1 MSKQK
6 KCVILSIFFVCVI
19 AASSI
24 LIDGSSLDASSG
36 ADHKIKNVIILI
48 GDGMGYQAAGLLE
61 MYARYADNE
70 VYPDKKTALSEIM
83 EKGVIG
89 NALHNAQGVLV
100 TDSAASATQ
109 MASGK
114 FSLSEAIGIDK
125 DGHKTTTIL
134 EIAEEMGKST
144 GLVSDTRIT
153 HATPAGFAAHQTHRT
168 KENEIAVDLLNSG
181 ADVLLSGGLRYWIP
195 QDISNMNPDLYNEL
209 VERTQG
215 KISIKSKRKDDRNL
229 LDEAGNKGY
238 SVALTKQ
245 EMEQAD
251 GDKLLGLFQY
261 SAFDYRIDIKD
272 KINDPQRTIPTLK
285 EMAQKSIEVLSKNE
299 NGFFLMVESGLID
312 WAEHDNDA
320 GALLYEMIRFDETL
334 KYLYNWVKDR
344 DDTLFIV
351 TADHETGSFG
361 FSYSRRNIPEESAF
375 PGDFSNELFSP
386 KFSFGS
392 FDILTK
398 IAMQKKSY
406 AAMLLDF
413 SEQSGVDLYD
423 RLNTGDV
430 FTTDNCNVFRDIVN
444 DNTEFDITLEETKE
458 ILTTEVNEYKVEGH
472 SYLGYN
478 YFPKVND
485 YKEFYVYETEVF
497 KDLIARIVGK
507 QQYAVW
513 STGTHTNTP
522 VPIIALGPENVT
534 KGFGKMMHTTEWA
547 QLAIDIMKN
556 GDAGPVDDT
565 RKFDLNGDGAVTLGD
580 LIHFIKYFT
589 GLN

>member
-6 KCVILSIFFVCVI
+6 KYLLFSIFSVCLIMGSTIFVGI
-19 AASSI
+19 PTLNANS
-24 LIDGSSLDASSG
+24 DANQ
-36 ADHKIKNVIILI
+36 KIKNVIILI
-48 GDGMGYQAAGLLE
+48 GDGMGPQAAGLLE
-61 MYARYADNE
+61 MYARYADSNE
-70 VYPDKKTALSEIM
+70 YPDKKTALSQIM
-83 EKGVIG
+83 EKGTNG
-89 NALHNAQGVLV
+89 YSLHNAHGVLV

-125 DGHKTTTIL
+125 DGNKTKTIL
-134 EIAEEMGKST
+134 EIAEDMGKST

-195 QDISNMNPDLYNEL
+195 QEIATNNPTLYNEL

-229 LDEAGNKGY
+229 LDEAEVKGF

-251 GDKLLGLFQY
+251 NDKLLGLFKY

-272 KINDPQRTIPTLK
+272 EIDDPQRTIPTLK
-285 EMAQKSIEVLSKNE
+285 EMTQKSLEILSKNE

-334 KYLYNWVKDR
+334 DYIYNWVKDR
-344 DDTLFIV
+344 DDTLLLV

-361 FSYSRRNIPEESAF
+361 FSYSRRDLPEAVAF
-375 PGDFSNELFSP
+375 PGAYSDELFSP
-386 KFSFGS
+386 KFSFGTY
-392 FDILTK
+392 DILTK

-406 AAMLLDF
+406 AAMLSDF
-413 SEQSGVDLYD
+413 ASQSEVDLYD
-423 RLNTGDV
+423 RLSTGDQ
-430 FTTDNCNVFRDIVN
+430 FSNGNCSILRDVIN
-444 DNTEFDITLEETKE
+444 ANTEFDITTEEAKE
-458 ILTTEVNEYKVEGH
+458 ILTTEVNEYKVENH
-472 SYLGYN
+472 SYLSYN
-478 YFPKVND
+478 YFPKIND
-485 YKEFYVYETEVF
+485 FKEFYVYETEIF
-497 KDLIARIVGK
+497 KDLIGRIVGK

-513 STGTHTNTP
+513 ATGTHTNTP
-522 VPIIALGPENVT
+522 VPIIAYGPETVT

-547 QLAIDIMKN
+547 QLAIDIMRN
-556 GDAGPVDDT
+556 GGATDDNS
-565 RKFDLNGDGAVTLGD
+565 KFDLNEDGEVSLGD
-580 LIHFIKYFT
+580 LIFFIKYFT
-589 GLN
+589 GMK